1 MCTFPFSNP
10 DSLHR
15 VCDQDQSQMFQSLK
29 AKAPRQTHTHTHFS
43 HTYRNHRH
51 TLSTHKTY
59 THTVRDMARGEK
71 GGTVGGSA
79 HYRKGVSGGCRAS
92 SERRRR
98 GSLRDGGIGGGSYT
112 RDVATAMA
120 AVAGTGAAGSTGLSE
135 SRAVGTADSVGMA
148 DIAASGLGA

>member
-1 MCTFPFSNP
+1 M
-10 DSLHR
+10 R
-15 VCDQDQSQMFQSLK
+15 
-29 AKAPRQTHTHTHFS
+29 R
-43 HTYRNHRH
+43 
-51 TLSTHKTY
+51 
-59 THTVRDMARGEK
+59 E

-120 AVAGTGAAGSTGLSE
+120 AAAGTGAAGSTGLSG
-135 SRAVGTADSVGMA
+135 SRAAGTADNVGIVGTAA
-148 DIAASGLGA
+148 NGLGAG

>member
-1 MCTFPFSNP
+1 
-10 DSLHR
+10 
-15 VCDQDQSQMFQSLK
+15 MFQSLK
-29 AKAPRQTHTHTHFS
+29 AKAPRQTHTHTHTS
-43 HTYRNHRH
+43 PTLTETTDTLCPHTKH
-51 TLSTHKTY
+51 
-59 THTVRDMARGEK
+59 THTQSETWREERR